1 MTLPLQLDL
10 LGPQTLPLL
19 LITAGLLIS
28 LAEAIAPGANL
39 VVVGVALLGAG
50 LVGLVLGPLASPVL
64 LALLT
69 LVIGAL
75 TFYGYR
81 ELDLYGGKGQQQT
94 RDSRSLRGATGHVTQ
109 RVTATSGEVKLDR
122 GGFNPYYSARSMDG
136 EISVGTQVMVL
147 DPGGG
152 NVLTV
157 DSIEE
162 VEDEIDREL
171 ARGRTARRN
180 GSESHPDSERE
191 PERQNER

>member
-1 MTLPLQLDL
+1 MTLPLQLDF
-10 LGPQTLPLL
+10 LGPEMLPLL

-50 LVGLVLGPLASPVL
+50 LVGLALGPLASPIL

-69 LVIGAL
+69 LVFGAI

-122 GGFNPYYSARSMDG
+122 GGFNPYYSARSIDG
-136 EISVGTQVMVL
+136 EIAVGTQVMVL

-157 DSIEE
+157 DPIEE
-162 VEDEIDREL
+162 IEDEIDREL
-171 ARGRTARRN
+171 AKGRAAETN
-180 GSESHPDSERE
+180 DRE
-191 PERQNER
+191 PEFESEHERERER